1 MENLHSLI
9 EGVISAL
16 VVFINKVG
24 YLGIFIGMFVESTII
39 PVPSEVVMIPAG
51 LAAANGD
58 MNLFLVIF
66 IGVLGNVLGAIFCYY
81 ISASLGRVV
90 LFRVGKYFFLKP
102 ENIVRIESF
111 FKKHGEISVFIG
123 RLLPGVRHFISI
135 PAGVAKMNISKFIF
149 YTTLG
154 SSIWTSVLV
163 FIGYFVGK
171 NQDLIHEY
179 LSIIIIGCTVFV
191 TLLIA
196 LYIYF
201 KKKNSVITVDITHQE

>member
-9 EGVISAL
+9 ETSISTL
-16 VVFINKVG
+16 VLFINKIG
-24 YLGIFIGMFVESTII
+24 YLGIFIGMFLESTVVPI
-39 PVPSEVVMIPAG
+39 PSELVMIPAG
-51 LAAANGD
+51 LAASNGD

-66 IGVLGNVLGAIFCYY
+66 YGLLGNVLGAIFAYY
-81 ISASLGRVV
+81 ISMSLGRVV

-123 RLLPGVRHFISI
+123 RLVPGARHFISI
-135 PAGVAKMNISKFIF
+135 PAGVAKMNISKFIL

-154 SSIWTSVLV
+154 SAIWTSVLAI
-163 FIGYFVGK
+163 IGYLVGK

-179 LSIIIIGCTVFV
+179 LSLIIIACLIFV
-191 TLLIA
+191 ALLVA
-196 LYIYF
+196 GYIYF
-201 KKKNSVITVDITHQE
+201 KKRVSANTSSFQP